1 MPQVSFTNNLQRH
14 LSCPTVTVTGDTV
27 GAVLQGVF
35 ETNPKL
41 RGYLLDDQ
49 GRLRQHVKVF
59 VNDRAVADR
68 SGLSDRVGEADE
80 VFVFQALSGG

>member
-1 MPQVSFTNNLQRH
+1 MPRVSFTNNLQRY
-14 LSCPTVTVTGDTV
+14 LSCATVNVTGDTV
-27 GAVLQGVF
+27 HTVLHGVF

-41 RGYLLDDQ
+41 RAYVLDDQ
-49 GRLRQHVKVF
+49 GRLRRHVKVF
-59 VNDRAVADR
+59 INDRAVADR